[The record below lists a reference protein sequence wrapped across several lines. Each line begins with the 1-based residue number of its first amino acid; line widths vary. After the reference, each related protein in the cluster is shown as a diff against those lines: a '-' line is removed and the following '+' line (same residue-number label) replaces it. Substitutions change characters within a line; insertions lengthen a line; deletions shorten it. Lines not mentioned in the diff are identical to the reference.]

1 MLYKRAM
8 IICLCWNP
16 DVSATAETQLTRFLF
31 FLFSFQFDKYAPK
44 LDNPYF
50 RHSNVSAYLS
60 RWCLC

>member
-1 MLYKRAM
+1 M

-16 DVSATAETQLTRFLF
+16 DVSATAKTKLTYFLFF

-50 RHSNVSAYLS
+50 RHSNVSAHLS
-60 RWCLC
+60 RGFLC